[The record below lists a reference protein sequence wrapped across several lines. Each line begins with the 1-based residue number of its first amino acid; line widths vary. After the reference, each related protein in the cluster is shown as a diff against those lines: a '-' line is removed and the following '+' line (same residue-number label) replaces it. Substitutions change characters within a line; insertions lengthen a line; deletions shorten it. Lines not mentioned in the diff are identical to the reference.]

1 LHEDSLSHL
10 AMLLF
15 AFLEAMR
22 ILGKFLKLTNESKSS
37 CNVIRIAMYA
47 SYTQHMK
54 VVKYL
59 WCI

>member
-1 LHEDSLSHL
+1 MRIASVT
-10 AMLLF
+10 LLCF

-37 CNVIRIAMYA
+37 CNVIRIAMFA
-47 SYTQHMK
+47 SYTQHMN
-54 VVKYL
+54 VMKYL